1 LEGTFVQIAIL
12 EDDADVGSVLKR
24 WLEEAD
30 YRCESF
36 VSGKKMC
43 SRAAREPFDLFIVDW
58 GIPDMSGIEVLEWIR
73 EVHRSTAP
81 VLFVTVRNAEKDI
94 IAALNG
100 GADDFMTKPVRKGEL
115 IARTNALLRRVKRTS
130 VDGDQQV
137 FPPFKVVSSAR
148 QIFRAN
154 TAIDLTEKE
163 FDLALFLFNNTGKLL
178 SRQYISECVWGRA
191 ASTLSRT
198 IDTHVSRVRKKL
210 DLSPANGF
218 RLVPV
223 YNIGYRLER
232 VQLTEELVD

>member
-1 LEGTFVQIAIL
+1 VQIAIL
-12 EDDADVGSVLKR
+12 EDDIDVGSVLKR

-30 YRCESF
+30 YRCQVF
-36 VSGKKMC
+36 NSGKKMC

-58 GIPDMSGIEVLEWIR
+58 SIPDMSGIEVLEWIR
-73 EVHRSTAP
+73 EVHRSEAP

-94 IAALNG
+94 ISALNG
-100 GADDFMTKPVRKGEL
+100 GADDFMSKPVRKGEL
-115 IARTNALLRRVKRTS
+115 IARANALLRRVKRSSTEA
-130 VDGDQQV
+130 DQQV

-148 QIFRAN
+148 QIFREN
-154 TAIDLTEKE
+154 VAIDLTEKE
-163 FDLALFLFNNTGKLL
+163 FDLALFLFTNTGKLL

-210 DLSPANGF
+210 NLAPQNGF

-232 VQLTEELVD
+232 VQATEEATPATLG